1 MSTTDDRTIEELV
14 IEHQQALAIAAHLL
28 ACTSIATA
36 AEAVQLNDS
45 ALLRSAKSYD
55 QAAGLACLLL
65 LHAGI
70 TEAQVVA
77 HTEAV
82 FGLTPTT

>member
-1 MSTTDDRTIEELV
+1 
-14 IEHQQALAIAAHLL
+14 
-28 ACTSIATA
+28 
-36 AEAVQLNDS
+36 VQLNDS